1 MSKNKTKI
9 ITIFLILTIILFTTL
24 VNANNETNNGTN
36 EELEGT
42 SLISNDSNEL
52 PNPNESISSNQILQN
67 ENYKKSDVY
76 LTGED
81 ITIDYVV
88 DGNVYI
94 FADTVTINSQI
105 GGDAF
110 IFAKKVI
117 VNEQGYIFSNLFTV
131 SDSVEIKGV
140 VYDIYALSKT
150 ITISKGYVYRDI
162 KGLCNTLNIN
172 GTIGRNVFIQCPN
185 INFNT
190 DENSNGI
197 IYGNLNYSSKSE
209 ISIPGNVVT
218 GEVNYTKTKGETN
231 SIQSILLNIGSFIAT
246 TLIIWLICLWLAPQ
260 FLKNTNSYVGM
271 KSLAILGYG
280 LLALIAIPIICFILI
295 LLQLT
300 STFSLLLLAL
310 YVLTIAISS
319 SLFTIIANNYVCSKL
334 KIDKNLGILGMLIIS
349 AIVIW
354 AITQIPYIGGII
366 SFVIALSG
374 LGLLTNSIF
383 TKKSNKTETVK

>member
-1 MSKNKTKI
+1 MLKNKTKI
-9 ITIFLILTIILFTTL
+9 ITIFLILIILLGTTIIY
-24 VNANNETNNGTN
+24 ADNETNNKTN
-36 EELEGT
+36 EETNGT
-42 SLISNDSNEL
+42 TPISDNTNET
-52 PNPNESISSNQILQN
+52 PNEILQD

-76 LTGED
+76 LTGKD

-131 SDSVEIKGV
+131 SNSVEIKGV
-140 VYDIYALSKT
+140 IYDIYALSNT

-162 KGLCNTLNIN
+162 KAICNTLNIN

-218 GEVNYTKTKGETN
+218 GEVNYSKTRGQTN
-231 SIQSILLNIGSFIAT
+231 SIQSILLSLGSFITT
-246 TLIIWLICLWLAPQ
+246 TLIIWLLCLWLAPK
-260 FLKNTNSYVGM
+260 FLKNTNSYIGI

-280 LLALIAIPIICFILI
+280 LLALISIPIVCVILI

-300 STFSLLLLAL
+300 SAFSLLLLTL
-310 YVLTIAISS
+310 YGFIIAISS
-319 SLFTIIANNYVCSKL
+319 SLFTIIANNYICSKL
-334 KIDKNLGILGMLIIS
+334 NKDKNLVILGMLIIS
-349 AIVIW
+349 STIIW
-354 AITQIPYIGGII
+354 AVTKIPYIGGII

-374 LGLLTNSIF
+374 LGLLVNYII
-383 TKKSNKTETVK
+383 KIIKEKRKN

>member
-1 MSKNKTKI
+1 MSRNKTKT
-9 ITIFLILTIILFTTL
+9 ITIFLILTILLFTPL
-24 VNANNETNNGTN
+24 VYANNETNNNTN

-42 SLISNDSNEL
+42 SLISNNSNEL
-52 PNPNESISSNQILQN
+52 PNQNESIPSNEILQD

-76 LTGED
+76 LTGKD

-140 VYDIYALSKT
+140 IYDIYALSNT

-162 KGLCNTLNIN
+162 KAICNTLNIN

-218 GEVNYTKTKGETN
+218 GEVNYSKTRGQTN
-231 SIQSILLNIGSFIAT
+231 SIQSILLSLGSFITT
-246 TLIIWLICLWLAPQ
+246 TLIIWLLCLWLAPK
-260 FLKNTNSYVGM
+260 FLKNTNSYIGI

-280 LLALIAIPIICFILI
+280 LLALISIPIVCVILI

-300 STFSLLLLAL
+300 SAFSLLLLTL
-310 YVLTIAISS
+310 YGFIIAISS
-319 SLFTIIANNYVCSKL
+319 SLFTIIANNYICSKL
-334 KIDKNLGILGMLIIS
+334 NKDKNLVILGMLIIS
-349 AIVIW
+349 STIIW
-354 AITQIPYIGGII
+354 AITKIPYIGGII

-374 LGLLTNSIF
+374 LGLLVNYII
-383 TKKSNKTETVK
+383 KIIKEKRKN